1 MPSLAGILTGSW
13 QHYENR
19 HGRPASLR
27 LASRIG
33 PSEGKVLSGTE
44 GGPIASII
52 GNYLHNATYGD
63 LPSSDRCKLMRSEGH
78 LEYPFQSKTLATRG
92 ASEGKVVDLSYF
104 AKGR

>member
-1 MPSLAGILTGSW
+1 M
-13 QHYENR
+13 R
-19 HGRPASLR
+19 KV
-27 LASRIG
+27 G
-33 PSEGKVLSGTE
+33 PVDADPKSVVRSC
-44 GGPIASII
+44 PIASII

-78 LEYPFQSKTLATRG
+78 LEYPFQSNTLATRG